1 MQNRALRKPDEPEE
15 YPVAVRVFAESF
27 PKPLRVAV
35 RAIAIPLWILVCY
48 LAMRVLYLTT
58 IGRPEQRKIRA
69 KKLSIRWQQTMR
81 YLIGIRVFVRGK
93 IPDNPFFLVGNH
105 HTWIDFFRS
114 NILQTARIVMMSESV
129 SFPFAGLLVR
139 GLDPIIVDR
148 KRTSVSM
155 VVEELVAT
163 LRRGESVRI
172 APEGAVT
179 PGHMIR
185 RYHAALLEA
194 AVITEMPA
202 HYVTSHWRTP
212 AGCRPPSQS
221 VIYGPDPYMRDEAG
235 RVLPSEL
242 ELWGGKRSFLMHLIH
257 LLALPHCDIVARF
270 GPEPIRGEDRVSLAK
285 ALHAASLKIFTPSA

>member
-1 MQNRALRKPDEPEE
+1 MPNSALREPDEPEE

-27 PKPLRVAV
+27 PQPLRVVV
-35 RAIAIPLWILVCY
+35 RAIAIPLWILICY
-48 LAMRVLYLTT
+48 LAMRALYLATL
-58 IGRPEQRKIRA
+58 GRPEQRKSRA

-93 IPDNPFFLVGNH
+93 IPDHPFFLVGNH
-105 HTWIDFFRS
+105 HTWIEIFCN
-114 NILQTARIVMMSESV
+114 NILRTARIVMMSESAA
-129 SFPFAGLLVR
+129 FPFAGLLVR
-139 GLDPIIVDR
+139 GLDPITVDR
-148 KRTSVSM
+148 KRTSVPM

-194 AVITEMPA
+194 AIVTGMPV
-202 HYVTSHWRTP
+202 HYVTVHWRTP
-212 AGCRPPSQS
+212 EGCRPPSQS
-221 VIYGPDPYMRDEAG
+221 VLFGPDPQMRDESG
-235 RVLPSEL
+235 RFPPAEL
-242 ELWGGKRSFLMHLIH
+242 ELWGPRRSFLPQMVR
-257 LLALPHCDIVARF
+257 LLALPHCDLVARF
-270 GPEPIRGEDRVSLAK
+270 GPEPLRAEDRVSLAK